1 MLEPVPR
8 LRGIDLSEIRNQLK
22 SQSLEAVVPSS
33 FNEVGGRVFPDEPSV
48 DDQTTLNQIVAS
60 WAAVHVPAFGNPIGQ
75 SSQTV
80 TKAGAAGEAEVEVL
94 TATKSQVYR
103 VQSIALANGGGAAPV
118 VAKILLGDCP
128 LILDATSAPS
138 SAGEPVLVGAG
149 PFFVDLNSPLK
160 FAVTSGTGTDATLI
174 VNAIKVSQ

>member
-1 MLEPVPR
+1 MYA
-8 LRGIDLSEIRNQLK
+8 LRCENMSEIRNQLK
-22 SQSLEAVVPSS
+22 SQSLESVVPST
-33 FNEVGGRVFPDEPSV
+33 FNTVGGRVFPDSSSL
-48 DDQTTLNQIVAS
+48 DGQLDLRQIVDAWS
-60 WAAVHVPAFGNPIGQ
+60 AVHAPTYGNPIGQ
-75 SSQTV
+75 SSTTV
-80 TKAGAAGEAEVEVL
+80 AIAGAAGEAEVDVL

-128 LILDATSAPS
+128 LILDATAAPS
-138 SAGEPVLVGAG
+138 SAGEPVLSGTG

-174 VNAIKVSQ
+174 VNAIMVSQ